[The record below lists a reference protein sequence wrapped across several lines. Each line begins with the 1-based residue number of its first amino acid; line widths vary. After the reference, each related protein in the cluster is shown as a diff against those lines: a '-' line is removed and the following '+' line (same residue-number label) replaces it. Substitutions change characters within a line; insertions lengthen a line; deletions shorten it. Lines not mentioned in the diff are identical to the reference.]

1 MYTAKNKVALM
12 ITANVFTIIPENTY
26 NLRNYNLRN
35 YNGFRLSFWKD
46 SLPWH
51 WKYLVSRTKNMRY
64 CSYRIKECPIP

>member
-12 ITANVFTIIPENTY
+12 ITANVFTIIPENT
-26 NLRNYNLRN
+26 YNLRN

>member
-51 WKYLVSRTKNMRY
+51 
-64 CSYRIKECPIP
+64 